1 MNFDQKEIETKLSA
15 ARTRLILEKPFL
27 GTLVMHLPLKA
38 VEWCATTATDARAF
52 YYNPQFIDNL
62 NLSQTQ
68 FMLAHEAL
76 HCALSHFSRRSHRTK
91 RRWDVA
97 CDHAVNLM
105 LAEEGLKA
113 PPGALMNPLYKH
125 LTAEEIY
132 PFIQAEPS
140 EEPIDDHLFDG
151 ESGGDDKGVGAG
163 ENDLSQTAS
172 NRGEDREGKGKSSGD
187 EKRGGKQGASGET
200 QENQGGIGGA
210 EQREEFVGLEKPRE
224 PSAAEKE
231 QLSNQWRQRLASA
244 AQQARQAG
252 KLADSWMRLVD
263 DLIQPRQ
270 PWRMLLARYMMSVAH
285 DDYSFQRQSRRE
297 GEAMLPSLYS
307 GQADIIVVLD
317 TSGSIGDAEIREFI
331 SEVDAIKG
339 QIRARIALHACDEKL
354 ASGGPWLYESWEPVT
369 PPKEIS
375 GGGGTDFRPVFE
387 WVERD
392 GLRPDLL
399 IYFTDAEGNF
409 PRIEPPYPVIWLVK
423 GRAPVPWGQRVQLN

>member
-27 GTLVMHLPLKA
+27 GTLVMHLPLKNA
-38 VEWCATTATDARAF
+38 EWCATTATDARAF
-52 YYNPQFIDNL
+52 YYNPQFIDGL

-76 HCALSHFSRRSHRTK
+76 HCALGHFARRSHRTK

-97 CDHAVNLM
+97 CDHAVNMM
-105 LAEEGLKA
+105 LSEEGLKA

-151 ESGGDDKGVGAG
+151 ESGDDQGVGAG
-163 ENDLSQTAS
+163 ENDLSQTGS
-172 NRGEDREGKGKSSGD
+172 NRGEDQQGTGKESGD
-187 EKRGGKQGASGET
+187 EKRGGKQGAAGET
-200 QENQGGIGGA
+200 QENQGGMGGA
-210 EQREEFVGLEKPRE
+210 EEREEAAGVEKPRE
-224 PSAAEKE
+224 PSATEKE
-231 QLSNQWRQRLASA
+231 KLANQWRQRLASA

-252 KLADSWMRLVD
+252 KLADSWLRLVD
-263 DLIQPRQ
+263 ELIQPKQ

-297 GEAMLPSLYS
+297 GDAMLPSLYS
-307 GQADIIVVLD
+307 GQADIIVALD
-317 TSGSIGDAEIREFI
+317 TSGSIGDQEIREFI
-331 SEVDAIKG
+331 SEVDALKG
-339 QIRARIALHACDEKL
+339 QIRARVVLHACDEKL

-399 IYFTDAEGNF
+399 IYFTDAEGDF
-409 PRIEPPYPVIWLVK
+409 PPHEPPYPVIWLVK
-423 GRAPVPWGQRVQLN
+423 GRAPVPWGQRIQLN

>member
-52 YYNPQFIDNL
+52 YYNPQFIDHL

-105 LAEEGLKA
+105 LSEEGLKA

-132 PFIQAEPS
+132 PFIQAEPTD
-140 EEPIDDHLFDG
+140 ETIDDHLFDG
-151 ESGGDDKGVGAG
+151 ESGDDQGVGAG
-163 ENDLSQTAS
+163 DNDWSQTGA
-172 NRGEDREGKGKSSGD
+172 NRGKEDQGKGKQSSD
-187 EKRGGKQGASGET
+187 EQAGGQSGTPVEE
-200 QENQGGIGGA
+200 QENQGGMGGA
-210 EQREEFVGLEKPRE
+210 EEREATEGFEKPRE
-224 PSAAEKE
+224 PSTSEKE
-231 QLSNQWRQRLASA
+231 ELSTQWRQRLASA

-263 DLIQPRQ
+263 DLIQPKQ

-297 GEAMLPSLYS
+297 GDAMLPSLYS
-307 GQADIIVVLD
+307 GQVNIVVALD
-317 TSGSIGDAEIREFI
+317 TSGSIGNDEIREFV
-331 SEVDAIKG
+331 SEVDALKG
-339 QIRARIALHACDEKL
+339 QIRARVTLHACDERL
-354 ASGGPWLYESWEPVT
+354 APDGPWLYESWEQVN
-369 PPKEIS
+369 PPEKVS

-399 IYFTDAEGNF
+399 LYFTDAEGEF
-409 PRIEPPYPVIWLVK
+409 PPHEPHYPVIWLVK
-423 GRAPVPWGQRVQLN
+423 GKTPVPWGQRIQLN